1 MKTTEQG
8 YINGCYT
15 RYGTRPLILME
26 IKTSKTLSNGM
37 YAVAGKIPEDGI
49 SVDVYEN
56 GRMDKLIFMEHGITS
71 FGNTCLD
78 DVFGLAEL
86 RCAEM
91 KL

>member
-1 MKTTEQG
+1 MKTTEQV

-15 RYGTRPLILME
+15 RYGTRPLTLME
-26 IKTSKTLSNGM
+26 IKASKILSNGM
-37 YAVAGKIPEDGI
+37 YAVAGEIPEDGI

-56 GRMDKLIFMEHGITS
+56 GRMSKLIFMEHGITS

-78 DVFGLAEL
+78 DAFGLAEL
-86 RCAEM
+86 RCVEM